1 MSNFWRSLDLLLI
14 NCEIE
19 FYLKWTRNCVLIG
32 EDDNITGVIFTIAS
46 TKVYVSVV
54 TWSVNN
60 NIKFLENIKQEFK
73 RKLLETNI
81 DLK

>member
-1 MSNFWRSLDLLLI
+1 METLDLLLI

-32 EDDNITGVIFTIAS
+32 QDDNITGVIFTIAS

-54 TWSVNN
+54 TWSINN